1 MRVPRKQKKEA
12 QKKANVL
19 AAQEVVAPVAKAKAP
34 KKATK

>member
-19 AAQEVVAPVAKAKAP
+19 ATKEAAPVAKAKAP

>member
-19 AAQEVVAPVAKAKAP
+19 AAQEVAPVAKAKAP

>member
-12 QKKANVL
+12 QKKATVL
-19 AAQEVVAPVAKAKAP
+19 ATKEVAAVAEAKAP

>member
-19 AAQEVVAPVAKAKAP
+19 ATQEVAPIAKAKAP